1 VPSVTSIERQKR
13 SSSRFSVF
21 VDGDYGFSC
30 TAAELVDL
38 NISKGDELS
47 DERLREITQAFQ
59 TSRARQKAISYLA
72 RRSHSCQE
80 MREYLRRRG
89 FESDLIDDTIS
100 WLRGQKY
107 LDDETFA
114 EQWVDSRLRTAPR
127 GRRKLMAE
135 LQQKGIDRDL
145 AARVV
150 DENLPSED
158 EAEVAYQLL
167 QRRKN
172 RLAGEERL
180 DMKRKVVN
188 FLRYRGFSGAAL
200 IDAGNR
206 FLEEMF
212 ESGRD

>member
-1 VPSVTSIERQKR
+1 MPSVTSIERQKR
-13 SSSRFSVF
+13 NSSRFSVF
-21 VDGDYGFSC
+21 VDGSYTFGC

-38 NISKGDELS
+38 NISKGDQLS
-47 DERLREITQAFQ
+47 EERLNEITAYLQ

-80 MREYLRRRG
+80 MKDYLQRKG
-89 FESDLIDDTIS
+89 FDSDLIENTLS

-107 LDDETFA
+107 LNDVLFA

-127 GRRKLMAE
+127 GRRKLLME
-135 LQQKGIDRDL
+135 LQQKGIDREL

-150 DENLPSED
+150 DENLPPED

-172 RLAGEERL
+172 RFTGEERL

-188 FLRYRGFSGAAL
+188 FLRYRGFSGATL

>member
-13 SSSRFSVF
+13 NSGRFSVF
-21 VDGDYGFSC
+21 VDGDYRFGC

-38 NISKGDELS
+38 NISKGDQLS
-47 DERLREITQAFQ
+47 VERLHEITHTLQ
-59 TSRARQKAISYLA
+59 TSRVRQKSLAYLA
-72 RRSHSCQE
+72 RRSRSCHE
-80 MREYLRRRG
+80 MKEYLRRRG
-89 FESDLIDDTIS
+89 FDSDLIEDTIS

-107 LDDETFA
+107 LNDETFA
-114 EQWVDSRLRTAPR
+114 EQWVDARLRTAPR
-127 GRRKLMAE
+127 GRRKLLME
-135 LQQKGIDRDL
+135 LQEKGIDREL

-172 RLAGEERL
+172 RFAGEERL

-188 FLRYRGFSGAAL
+188 FLRYRGFSGTAL